1 MKVSK
6 RITTCIL
13 NNSLGNASDLK
24 DILII
29 IRQPIPLVL
38 KTREAQKENLNYIA
52 PLAII

>member
-1 MKVSK
+1 MKAGK

-13 NNSLGNASDLK
+13 NNSLGNASNLK

-29 IRQPIPLVL
+29 IHQPIPLVL
-38 KTREAQKENLNYIA
+38 KTREAQREHLNYIA